1 MYTTQEFWL
10 QASDGLRK
18 NPSTSLVAPGRVSGM
33 SHDRW
38 EQVRLTLSPEVPIG
52 RAYNTASKHV
62 MRENVL
68 LKSDENETLAPH
80 VPTLLNLCTRIKAIN
95 KVY

>member
-1 MYTTQEFWL
+1 
-10 QASDGLRK
+10 
-18 NPSTSLVAPGRVSGM
+18 
-33 SHDRW
+33 
-38 EQVRLTLSPEVPIG
+38 
-52 RAYNTASKHV
+52 

-80 VPTLLNLCTRIKAIN
+80 MPTLLNLCTRIKAIN